1 MPVSPASEE
10 NCEGEEGNGC
20 KMGRTMIGIGPMDLN
35 QLLVQIPTLPL
46 SSCVTLGRLLNLSE
60 SVHPQGVWWEQQ
72 AM

>member
-20 KMGRTMIGIGPMDLN
+20 KMGRTMIGIGPVDLS

-46 SSCVTLGRLLNLSE
+46 SSCVTVGRLHNFSEPLSP
-60 SVHPQGVWWEQQ
+60 HL
-72 AM
+72 